1 MMILDLFGVIALS
14 ALSVARFIM
23 IINGHWWG
31 LPIFLHTMIAI
42 FLLIVHRQPKN
53 IPPLLQRLVAW
64 ESLLFPMML
73 QINSEIPL
81 THRIISIAGVIISI
95 WALVSLGKSFDVSP
109 ADRGL
114 VKRGPYRFVRH
125 PMYLGELISIFSL
138 VILDMSVRNILLTL
152 ALLISIVAR
161 IYWEEK
167 IISGYSE
174 YSNEVRGRLIPG
186 VW

>member
-1 MMILDLFGVIALS
+1 MMILDIIGVVALG
-14 ALSVARFIM
+14 ALTVARFLM
-23 IINGHWWG
+23 ILRGHWWG
-31 LPIFLHTMIAI
+31 LPIFLHTLIAI
-42 FLLIVHRQPKN
+42 ILLIIHRQPKN

-81 THRIISIAGVIISI
+81 ANRIISIAGVIISI
-95 WALVSLGKSFDVSP
+95 WALLSLGKSFDVSP

-114 VKRGPYRFVRH
+114 VKKGPYKVVRH

-138 VILDMSVRNILLTL
+138 VVLDLTMRNVVLTL
-152 ALLISIVAR
+152 ALVISIVAR
-161 IYWEEK
+161 IFWEEK
-167 IISGYSE
+167 IIGGYSD